1 MTAPRHS
8 KNSNSCAAC
17 SPEDSLK
24 KSPEEERA
32 ELRSLVQK
40 IAELVQKDPRKAA
53 MIVTEW
59 VRSTPAQRPS
69 PGSTQPIVPAKKKSA

>member
-8 KNSNSCAAC
+8 KNSKDCTAC
-17 SPEDSLK
+17 SPDDSK

-32 ELRSLVQK
+32 ELRSLVLK

-53 MIVTEW
+53 IIVTEW
-59 VRSTPAQRPS
+59 VRSTPIEKASR
-69 PGSTQPIVPAKKKSA
+69 GSTQPTAPTKKKSA